1 MPGPESPPRQAA
13 PALGLAALGTPF
25 CSLATDTGMGDA
37 LAVMM
42 LPVN

>member
-25 CSLATDTGMGDA
+25 RSTTDTGMRDA

-42 LPVN
+42 PPVN